1 MRASPV
7 IGLRGLVAAAVGVV
21 ALAAA
26 APAFAGGSP
35 GAVYVQTNTAP
46 TNYVQVFTR
55 GSDGA
60 LATAGRFATG
70 GAGNP
75 AANPPLVI
83 PFLDSA
89 GSVELSDNGRLL
101 FVVNAGS
108 DSVSSFR
115 VTSGGLELADTEP
128 TFGSRPIS
136 ATSFNSKLLY
146 VLNSNTGTASISG
159 YRVTQDGSLT
169 PIAGSVQATADTGG
183 LPAQIK
189 FSAHGDLLAVTQR
202 FEGATGA
209 IDTFLVGGDGV
220 AQAAVSHPAT
230 DETPFGL
237 DFTRRNQ
244 MIVSNEHFSN
254 PGASTM
260 ASYDVG
266 SSGSVT
272 PVDVQPTNAGAACW
286 TVITNDNRFVYA
298 TAPFTLSIV
307 GFRISPAGGLA
318 PITPTSHVA
327 EAGGLTLDEDVSHDS
342 RFLYVLSSAFF
353 AGDTVLSYRIE
364 NDGTLTAIGETA
376 PFEGSAAGLAAW

>member
-1 MRASPV
+1 MRVSP
-7 IGLRGLVAAAVGVV
+7 LRGVRALVLGAVSAT
-21 ALAAA
+21 ALAVAG
-26 APAFAGGSP
+26 PALAGGSP

-46 TNYVQVFTR
+46 INYVQAFTR

-60 LATAGRFATG
+60 LTIAGRYATG

-108 DSVSSFR
+108 NSVSSFR
-115 VTSGGLELADTEP
+115 VTSGGLQLADTES
-128 TFGSRPIS
+128 TLGIRPIS

-169 PIAGSVQATADTGG
+169 PIPGSVQPTADTNG
-183 LPAQIK
+183 LPAQIA

-209 IDTFLVGGDGV
+209 IDTFRVGVDGV
-220 AQAAVSHPAT
+220 AQAAVSHPAA

-272 PVDVQPTNAGAACW
+272 PVDLEPTNAGAACW

-298 TAPFTLSIV
+298 TAPFTLSVV
-307 GFRISPAGGLA
+307 GFRISPAGGLT

-327 EAGGLTLDEDVSHDS
+327 EATGLTLDEAVSHDS

-353 AGDTVLSYRIE
+353 AGDTILSYRIE